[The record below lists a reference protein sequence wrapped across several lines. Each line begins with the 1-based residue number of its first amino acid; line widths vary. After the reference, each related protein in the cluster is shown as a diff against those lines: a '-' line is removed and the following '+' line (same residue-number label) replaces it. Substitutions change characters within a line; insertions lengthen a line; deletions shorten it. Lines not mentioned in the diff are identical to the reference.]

1 MSNADHSGNNDEES
15 YHNIP
20 SSKYFWIS
28 RKTDHGIAVHYGFF
42 KAYTVF
48 LVSLI
53 GLSTAILCLTN
64 WWQLAFIRFGTFF
77 FVDYYYI
84 GFPIVGITLAI
95 WYIRRSVKE
104 KKKLLSQIE
113 SARIRKYQDSVI
125 EQNAKR

>member
-1 MSNADHSGNNDEES
+1 MISDKDRLDELKQYSIPTSEYWWFSGPE
-15 YHNIP
+15 IAI
-20 SSKYFWIS
+20 SKKFFKYWTVF
-28 RKTDHGIAVHYGFF
+28 TAGFF
-42 KAYTVF
+42 V
-48 LVSLI
+48 I
-53 GLSTAILCLTN
+53 STAVFCLTN
-64 WWQLAFIRFGTFF
+64 WWQLAFIRFGTFL